1 MTSPAQEPPV
11 GKERLT
17 REARRN
23 LILDAATDVFGR
35 QGFEATRMDDV
46 AKAAGVAKGLVY
58 KHFTSKDALFEALV
72 DRQGRAY
79 AEQLRGALSASDVAG
94 QPYDALRRGLAL
106 WLQTVGDDRAA
117 FNVTDP
123 GVHDAYHSLR
133 EHMRAV
139 IAESITAAE
148 PRVEPPYDRLLAALI
163 QGAAENLGV
172 VWREHADQ
180 IDEQVAL
187 EMLARFCWGGLM
199 DLVTL
204 VTGAEPA
211 TP

>member
-1 MTSPAQEPPV
+1 VS
-11 GKERLT
+11 KERLT

-23 LILDAATDVFGR
+23 LILDAATEAFGR

-58 KHFTSKDALFEALV
+58 KHFPSKDALFEALV

-79 AEQLRGALSASDVAG
+79 AAQLRGALTASDLTG
-94 QPYDALRRGLAL
+94 QPQEAMRRGLAL

-123 GVHDAYHSLR
+123 GVHDAYDSLR

-139 IAESITAAE
+139 IAEALVAGE
-148 PRVEPPYDRLLAALI
+148 PRVTPPFDRLLAALI

-172 VWREHADQ
+172 VWRHDGEQ
-180 IDEQVAL
+180 VDEQMAL
-187 EMLARFCWGGLM
+187 ELLTGFCWGGLM
-199 DLVTL
+199 HLLSLVTA
-204 VTGAEPA
+204 TEQA

>member
-1 MTSPAQEPPV
+1 LVAN
-11 GKERLT
+11 ERLS

-23 LILDAATDVFGR
+23 LILDAATEVFGR

-58 KHFTSKDALFEALV
+58 KHFSSKDALFEALV
-72 DRQGRAY
+72 DRQGRDY
-79 AEQLRGALSASDVAG
+79 AEQLRGALSTTDLAG

-106 WLQTVGDDRAA
+106 WLRKVGDEQAT

-133 EHMRAV
+133 EHMRTV

-172 VWREHADQ
+172 VWREHAEQVDQ
-180 IDEQVAL
+180 QVAL
-187 EMLARFCWGGLM
+187 EMLAGFCWGGLM
-199 DLVTL
+199 QLLTL
-204 VTGAEPA
+204 VTGDEPA
-211 TP
+211 AP